1 MNSFC
6 YFTAA
11 DFVKRSIVSFEI
23 NVPIII
29 DGITLELFEQVKDKL
44 IGNFGKNQEC
54 TIVIENGEAQDKK
67 IFELEY
73 VERLIVKASGFLSR
87 DFHTFG
93 DLVEIIRRLRDP
105 DGCPWDRAQTH
116 NSIKN
121 NAIEEAYELAEA
133 IELDDTDKLIEESG
147 DVMLQGLFHAAIA
160 EENGRFSTSDLIN
173 SLCNKLIGRHTHVF
187 GENKANTP
195 SEALK
200 SWEKAKAI
208 EKNQGSIID
217 KINSIP
223 ITFGALMRAHKVQK
237 VIKKTGFD
245 FPSPEEA
252 KGKILEELL
261 ELTSASN
268 ISEREWEGGDLLF
281 SVINYLRML
290 EIDPETALNSTTNRF
305 IKRFEYVEKK
315 AQENGFEL
323 NSNNIELMEK
333 YYQESKQFENN

>member
-29 DGITLELFEQVKDKL
+29 DGITLELFETVKDKL

-87 DFHTFG
+87 DYHTFG

-160 EENGRFSTSDLIN
+160 EEKGRFSTSDVIN

-208 EKNQGSIID
+208 EKSQGSIID

-245 FPSPEEA
+245 FPSSEEA

-261 ELTSASN
+261 ELTSAST
-268 ISEREWEGGDLLF
+268 ISQREWEGGDLLF

-333 YYQESKQFENN
+333 YYQESKQLENN